1 MFKTLV
7 IATTIAAL
15 SLMTMQF
22 AGAQTSQ
29 KPTKTSTAYSQVKK
43 NYYGRD
49 MQAHWG
55 AGCKMSGSC

>member
-29 KPTKTSTAYSQVKK
+29 KPTRTAYSQVKK
-43 NYYGRD
+43 NYYGRG